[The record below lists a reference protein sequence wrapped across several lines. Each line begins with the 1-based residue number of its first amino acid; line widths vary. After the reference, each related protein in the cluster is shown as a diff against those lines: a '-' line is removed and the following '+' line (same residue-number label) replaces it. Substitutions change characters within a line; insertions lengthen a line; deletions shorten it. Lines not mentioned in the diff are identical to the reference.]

1 MTTIP
6 LRRPNEMSENTD
18 LLPDPTQ
25 EDPFEVQMRGYSRRQ
40 VDEFVAR
47 SRSHSRDLEERL
59 SRSLDEVERLR
70 LELSTARQ
78 AASGGKPAHEEVS
91 ERIGQILKLADDE
104 ASAQKIRA
112 TEDIT
117 KLRTD
122 AQKAADAARAEA
134 KGQAE
139 RMLAAAQ
146 EQAER
151 AIAAARSEAEK
162 TRSTAR
168 AEAER
173 TGTESRKNAEAA
185 TAAAKAQAKQTLDE
199 ASARASAVH
208 DGAERRLDLLKN
220 RHSEAMRRLTEIRDV
235 VTDLVAHD
243 EAKGTLEEEVDKAV
257 AATLG
262 SSGQSGKAGPSGT
275 PGASGTPGTG
285 GTGNGPSAQAKA
297 KAVAAQ
303 SPAPQSPPS
312 GQSSMAGQSSQHM
325 RPAAAAPPKVED
337 RMLRQAKPGQ
347 ATLGEPTANGEIPEA
362 TSEDV
367 RVIIP

>member
-162 TRSTAR
+162 TRRGGAHRDRVAEERRGRDRRCQGAGKADAR
-168 AEAER
+168 R
-173 TGTESRKNAEAA
+173 GV
-185 TAAAKAQAKQTLDE
+185 
-199 ASARASAVH
+199 SAR
-208 DGAERRLDLLKN
+208 ERR
-220 RHSEAMRRLTEIRDV
+220 SRRR
-235 VTDLVAHD
+235 
-243 EAKGTLEEEVDKAV
+243 
-257 AATLG
+257 
-262 SSGQSGKAGPSGT
+262 
-275 PGASGTPGTG
+275 GAS
-285 GTGNGPSAQAKA
+285 S
-297 KAVAAQ
+297 
-303 SPAPQSPPS
+303 
-312 GQSSMAGQSSQHM
+312 
-325 RPAAAAPPKVED
+325 RPAEEQALRGHAPAD
-337 RMLRQAKPGQ
+337 RDP
-347 ATLGEPTANGEIPEA
+347 
-362 TSEDV
+362 
-367 RVIIP
+367 